1 MNRII
6 NVEKAAK
13 ISKKLKT
20 EGKIIILAG
29 GVFDILHIGH
39 IKFLEA
45 AKKRGDV
52 LFVLL
57 ESDENVKKIKG
68 KDRPINSQTDRALIL
83 SALKFVDYVVILN
96 EMKTNKDYDNLII
109 KIKPDIIATTK
120 KSPQEIHNIRQAKL
134 VNAKVALVIN
144 RISDKSTTRLANII
158 KKENNL

>member
-144 RISDKSTTRLANII
+144 RISDKSTSRLANII

>member
-45 AKKRGDV
+45 AKKRGNV

-144 RISDKSTTRLANII
+144 RISDKSTSRLANII

>member
-6 NVEKAAK
+6 NIEKAAK
-13 ISKKLKT
+13 ISKKLKG
-20 EGKIIILAG
+20 EGKIVILAG
-29 GVFDILHIGH
+29 GVFDVLHIGH

-57 ESDENVKKIKG
+57 ESDGNVKKYKG

-96 EMKTNKDYDNLII
+96 EMKKNKDYDNLII

-134 VNAKVALVIN
+134 VNAQVVLVIN